1 MERQYIVGIELPE
14 QFFTLV
20 RLNSALVPEKSVG
33 SKCIRD
39 WKSDEIVHDIPIHSS
54 NPFTFYLICVDKLAV
69 LNWLLNPGIGEKGVA
84 LDGGDLNHCRK

>member
-1 MERQYIVGIELPE
+1 MVGIECPE

-20 RLNSALVPEKSVG
+20 RLDSALVPEKSVG

-69 LNWLLNPGIGEKGVA
+69 LNWLLNPGIGEKRVA